1 MAAEWI
7 SRLTLR
13 ARLTLVAS
21 ILVAGALATGAILLS
36 EAVHRALVTG
46 VDESARQRAQ
56 DVALLIDTG
65 RLPDPIPVE
74 AGTPLVQVVDA
85 DDRVVAA
92 SPGGDQLVPILL
104 PRDVDAVRAGES
116 RTVPGSRLGQADD
129 LHVVGREAG
138 EGRSLTVLVAMSLS
152 DAQGA
157 LRVVR
162 TVLFG
167 GAPLLVGSFAIACW
181 LLVGQALRPVG
192 ALRRGAQEIT
202 STREQ
207 RRLPVPAAED
217 EVHRLAVTLN
227 DMLDRLERSDIK
239 QRSFVSDAAH
249 ELRSPLTAIR
259 AQLEIGQVHPDST
272 DWRQTTADALADV
285 ERLSRLIDDLLILA
299 RIDERPVRRLEQV
312 DVAQVADDMV
322 DRYDVSDVDVSRV
335 GESSIVIDGDVDAI
349 SRIIAN
355 LVDNA
360 VLHAASAV
368 SVGVHRTDSSVEL
381 VVADDGPGIP
391 EQDRERVFDRFTR
404 LDTARSRD
412 AGGTG
417 LGLSIV
423 RELARAQGGSVEL
436 TDDGPGLRAIVQ
448 FPS

>member
-1 MAAEWI
+1 MAAEWFG
-7 SRLTLR
+7 RLSLR
-13 ARLTLVAS
+13 GRLTLVAS
-21 ILVAGALATGAILLS
+21 ILVAGALTTGAILLS
-36 EAVHRALVTG
+36 EAVSRALVTG
-46 VDESARQRAQ
+46 VDDAARQRAQ

-85 DDRVVAA
+85 EDRVVAA

-104 PRDVDAVRAGES
+104 PEDVAAVRDGES
-116 RTVPGSRLGQADD
+116 RTVPGSRLGQSDD
-129 LHVVGREAG
+129 LHVVGKAAG
-138 EGRSLTVLVAMSLS
+138 DGERLTVLVAMSLG

-181 LLVGQALRPVG
+181 LLVGQTLRPVG
-192 ALRRGAQEIT
+192 ALRRGAEEIT
-202 STREQ
+202 STRER
-207 RRLPVPAAED
+207 RRLPLPEAED

-227 DMLDRLERSDIK
+227 HMLDRLERSDAK

-259 AQLEIGQVHPDST
+259 AQLEIGQAHPEST
-272 DWRQTTADALADV
+272 DWPQTAADALTDV
-285 ERLSRLIDDLLILA
+285 ARLARLVEDLLILA
-299 RIDERPVRRLEQV
+299 RVDERPERKLQGV
-312 DVAQVADDMV
+312 DVAMVADDMV
-322 DRYDVSDVDVSRV
+322 ERYERADVDVRRV
-335 GESSIVIDGDVDAI
+335 GDETATIEGDVDAI

-360 VLHAASAV
+360 VLHAASEV
-368 SVGVHRTDSSVEL
+368 TVGVHRGDGVVDL

-391 EQDRERVFDRFTR
+391 AEDRDRVFDRFTR

-417 LGLSIV
+417 LGLPIV
-423 RELARAQGGSVEL
+423 RELARAQQGVVTL
-436 TDDGPGLRAIVQ
+436 DDNGPGLRAVVR
-448 FPS
+448 FPG